1 MHNQPT
7 AVPERREADPV
18 SPVIAGGVWLGDDDR
33 DQPFVLQ
40 LRLPVSAADL
50 AAALYDDDQLSPA
63 DLAADENVWG
73 FAAAAIVQD
82 GMNAIER
89 RADEIVRAEAWG
101 TLANPAWLSVC
112 RRRVAEVTGCA
123 PAGQATTT
131 RRVGAQP
138 PSAFHRP
145 RAAHQEA
152 ASAAPDASSEAL
164 ASVRTLAD
172 IAPPCRAGC

>member
-7 AVPERREADPV
+7 AVPERREAVPV

-33 DQPFVLQ
+33 DQPLVLQ
-40 LRLPVSAADL
+40 LRLPVSADDL

-89 RADEIVRAEAWG
+89 RADEILLAETRG
-101 TLANPAWLSVC
+101 TVANPAWLTLC
-112 RRRVAEVTGCA
+112 RRRVAEVTGCTWRDQ
-123 PAGQATTT
+123 G
-131 RRVGAQP
+131 VNGAA
-138 PSAFHRP
+138 SGLVYV
-145 RAAHQEA
+145 RALAEA
-152 ASAAPDASSEAL
+152 AS
-164 ASVRTLAD
+164 
-172 IAPPCRAGC
+172 PCRAGAQV